1 MLLQTFAESKLVVS
15 VFFLNADAVNT
26 LHKWGSD
33 LIPLVLALIFQF
45 EQLQVVAVS
54 LLQAGD
60 EAAPPLMLAVC
71 CHPKLGPREWGRP

>member
-1 MLLQTFAESKLVVS
+1 MS
-15 VFFLNADAVNT
+15 VFFLNVDAVNT
-26 LHKWGSD
+26 LHKWGND

-60 EAAPPLMLAVC
+60 EGAPPLKLAAR
-71 CHPKLGPREWGRP
+71 CHPKLGPRGVGQALSVCLRISVLTQ